1 MSLLLPS
8 VALGVLFGFMRGGN
22 LTRLARFPL
31 HFSWLVILAFLIQFA
46 VFDSPL
52 QARLSADLVIPILHV
67 VSLLLLLWM
76 VASNRSFLGARIL
89 GLGLLLNFLVI
100 VANGGYMP
108 ASYER
113 LQSLGLD
120 AEIQL
125 LRENGHYGKDVL
137 SAPETRLAFLGDNF
151 SIDTPATR
159 KKLFSVGDVF
169 IATGA
174 FILVS
179 EAMVWR
185 PRRWGGYY

>member
-1 MSLLLPS
+1 
-8 VALGVLFGFMRGGN
+8 
-22 LTRLARFPL
+22 
-31 HFSWLVILAFLIQFA
+31 
-46 VFDSPL
+46 
-52 QARLSADLVIPILHV
+52 
-67 VSLLLLLWM
+67 
-76 VASNRSFLGARIL
+76 ARIL